1 LQKVEQI
8 PISDNVFK
16 NKCLPISILY
26 LFFFF
31 HPHRFV
37 FLFSGIPSSQ
47 LDMNSDA
54 NDKLSKSSNDLE
66 IAQQQT
72 GSEVLSAPQKNLV
85 SGFFAGVGGDN
96 DVRRSHIARHLVVNG
111 RERTA
116 KNKTTQQET
125 QQQDESQD
133 EQDESSTSKNV
144 GDVICHKIAQQA
156 CADVV
161 IGTMRASA
169 VVESTIGNVVIWS
182 STNED
187 IIDDVHVSYKNK
199 E

>member
-1 LQKVEQI
+1 MFQTTNAYLFLFSTYFSFLTTI
-8 PISDNVFK
+8 G
-16 NKCLPISILY
+16 
-26 LFFFF
+26 LFFFHF
-31 HPHRFV
+31 HIFWYSV
-37 FLFSGIPSSQ
+37 ITQ
-47 LDMNSDA
+47 LDMISDA
-54 NDKLSKSSNDLE
+54 NNNLSKSSNDLA

-72 GSEVLSAPQKNLV
+72 DNEALLAPQKNLV

-116 KNKTTQQET
+116 KNTTQQET

-144 GDVICHKIAQQA
+144 GGVSCHKIAQQA
-156 CADVV
+156 CVDVV
-161 IGTMRASA
+161 IGTMRASV

-182 STNED
+182 TNED
-187 IIDDVHVSYKNK
+187 IIDDVSYKNK
-199 E
+199 K